1 MITVALLCPEP
12 LGHGRPAGVGIRFL
26 EFARLLRQE
35 GHDVHVLSPDGGAVP
50 GCTSW
55 VISDESIRDVTRRAD
70 VALVQGHVIN
80 ELLSHGEPIPL
91 VADLYDPFIVEN
103 LHYWHERGD
112 EVFVHDHA
120 TLLRTVRH
128 CDFFL
133 CSSPAQRFFWAG
145 LMMAAG
151 RLNPATYW
159 DDPTLD
165 ELMAIVP
172 FGVPPPREPRREPS
186 SRVLF
191 GGIYDWY
198 RPELAIDA
206 IAIARRTVPDVS
218 LHFNVHPN
226 SDTTP
231 QSAARRARA
240 YAAGLGLES
249 VVQFDPWVGY
259 GARGEYYDTFAAGL
273 LTFPGSLETDLSM
286 RTRVL
291 DWIWAGLP
299 VVSSSAEGTDRLLRR
314 YEAGTVVESN
324 DPGELAGAL
333 VEFLTDPLRR
343 AAVHESSRAFVEDYQ
358 WEVLARPLL
367 DFCADPEVDPTKDR
381 FLASDPGLGG
391 RASGILDRI
400 VRRIGGSS

>member
-1 MITVALLCPEP
+1 MSTVALLCPEP

-26 EFARLLRQE
+26 EFARLLTRA
-35 GHDVHVLSPDGGAVP
+35 GHEVHVLSPDGGDVP
-50 GCTSW
+50 GCTSS
-55 VISDESIRDVTRRAD
+55 VISDVSIRDVTQRAD

-80 ELLSHGEPIPL
+80 ELLAHGEPVPL

-103 LHYWHERGD
+103 LHYWQERGD

-172 FGVPPPREPRREPS
+172 FGVPPLREAKRS
-186 SRVLF
+186 ASNRVLF

-198 RPELAIDA
+198 LPELAIDA
-206 IAIARRTVPDVS
+206 IGIVRREIPDAS

-226 SDTTP
+226 EATP
-231 QSAARRARA
+231 QRTARRAQQ
-240 YAAGLGLES
+240 YADRLDLGGTVHFE
-249 VVQFDPWVGY
+249 PWVGY
-259 GARGEYYDTFAAGL
+259 EKRGAYYDGFAAAL
-273 LTFPGSLETDLSM
+273 LTFPPSLETDLSM

-291 DWIWAGLP
+291 DWMWAGLP

-314 YEAGTVVESN
+314 YGSGTVVDSN
-324 DPGELAGAL
+324 DPADLAAAL
-333 VEFLTDPLRR
+333 IDLLTNAERR
-343 AAVHESSRAFVEDYQ
+343 AAIQESSRAFVADYQ

-367 DFCADPEVDPTKDR
+367 EFCADPEIDPTKDR
-381 FLASDPGLGG
+381 FLAPEPAIGG
-391 RASGILDRI
+391 RPAGILERI
-400 VRRIGGSS
+400 VRRIGGTS

>member
-1 MITVALLCPEP
+1 MSVVALLCPEP

-26 EFARLLRQE
+26 EFARLLTQAE
-35 GHDVHVLSPDGGAVP
+35 HDVHVLSPDGGAVP

-55 VISDESIRDVTRRAD
+55 AINDENIRDVTRRAD
-70 VALVQGHVIN
+70 VAIVQGHIIN
-80 ELLSHGEPIPL
+80 ELLAHGEPVPL

-159 DDPTLD
+159 DDPTLE

-172 FGVPPPREPRREPS
+172 FGVPPPRESRHS
-186 SRVLF
+186 ASNRVLF

-198 RPELAIDA
+198 LPELAMDA
-206 IAIARRTVPDVS
+206 ISIVRREVPDVT

-226 SDTTP
+226 EATP
-231 QSAARRARA
+231 QRTARRARE
-240 YAAGLGLES
+240 YAEKNDLSAT
-249 VVQFDPWVGY
+249 VVFEPWVAY
-259 GARGEYYDTFAAGL
+259 ENRGSYYDGFAAAL
-273 LTFPGSLETDLSM
+273 LTFPPSLETDLSM

-291 DWIWAGLP
+291 DWIWAALP
-299 VVSSSAEGTDRLLRR
+299 VVSSSAAGTDRLLRR
-314 YEAGTVVESN
+314 YEAGVVIESN
-324 DPGELAGAL
+324 DPAALAAAVIGY
-333 VEFLTDPLRR
+333 LTDPLRR
-343 AAVHESSRAFVEDYQ
+343 TAVHESSRAFVADYQ

-367 DFCADPEVDPTKDR
+367 EFCADPEIDPTKDR
-381 FLASDPGLGG
+381 FLAPESGVGG
-391 RASGILDRI
+391 RPAGILERI
-400 VRRIGGSS
+400 ARRLGGGSS